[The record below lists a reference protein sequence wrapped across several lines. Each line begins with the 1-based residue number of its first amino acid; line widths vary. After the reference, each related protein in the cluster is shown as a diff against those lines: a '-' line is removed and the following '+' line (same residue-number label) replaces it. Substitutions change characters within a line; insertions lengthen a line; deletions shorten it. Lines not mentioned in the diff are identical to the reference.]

1 MIKVEK
7 RSEDLQINMTPMIDM
22 VFLLIIF
29 FLTATTFAEKERELD
44 VLLPSTRG
52 TGSLSRALEQ
62 NVVINVKKGGEVLVA
77 GRLLDDRELVAFV
90 TQRKEARAPAPLK
103 VKVRADRRTP
113 HGRVA
118 EVLDAVLRA
127 GVARAYIETKVIE
140 LEP

>member
-44 VLLPSTRG
+44 VLLPSTKG
-52 TGSLSRALEQ
+52 AGSLSKALEQ
-62 NVVINVKKGGEVLVA
+62 NIIINVKKDGEIVVA
-77 GRLLDDRELVAFV
+77 GRLLTEPELVAFV
-90 TQRKEARAPAPLK
+90 AGRREASAPAPVK

-113 HGRVA
+113 HGHVA
-118 EVLDAVLRA
+118 AVLDGVLRA
-127 GVARAYIETKVIE
+127 GVARAYIDTKVLD